1 VTLIQAGSEP
11 RDTQVQTGLL
21 PEPGQVQPGLLRA
34 PVADLLHD
42 PETVIPR
49 ASRRRITGPQ
59 RVSGVL
65 LAVVCVV
72 GAVWYVPR
80 IAAANGRSFTGT
92 VSSSGLSYLN
102 FANSGRVGKISVHLG
117 QHVRAGRVLATESAQ
132 GASGAVT
139 ADRAAIAADKAN
151 IAMLRAQSTAAAA
164 TTASALAAAKA
175 NLATAGAQLAKDEAN
190 LVADRLK
197 LQATEI
203 IAPAAGTVVAVN
215 GQVGETVTAD
225 GIKNYSA
232 QSQPGGAQQPAF
244 SLLPEG
250 PKSAV
255 FTGKAQAAMPV
266 IVLRTSGAW
275 QVVVPIPESSA
286 ANVRAGQVVI
296 ISVPS
301 AHLSGVRG
309 RIQELLPTPVTTS
322 GGIVY
327 QAVVNVLGHQRV
339 TPLSGMAA
347 DVRLGS

>member
-1 VTLIQAGSEP
+1 MTLIQAGSEP

-21 PEPGQVQPGLLRA
+21 QEPGQVQPGLLRE

-42 PETVIPR
+42 PGTATPR
-49 ASRRRITGPQ
+49 ASRRRFTGPQ
-59 RVSGVL
+59 RLSGVL

-92 VSSSGLSYLN
+92 VSSSGLSDLN
-102 FANSGRVGKISVHLG
+102 FANSGRVGKIAVHLG
-117 QHVRAGRVLATESAQ
+117 QHVRAGQVLATESAQ

-151 IAMLRAQSTAAAA
+151 IAMLRAQSAAAAA
-164 TTASALAAAKA
+164 TTASALAAVKA
-175 NLATAGAQLAKDEAN
+175 NLATADAQLARDEAN

-197 LQATEI
+197 LQAIEI

-225 GIKNYSA
+225 GIRNYSA
-232 QSQPGGAQQPAF
+232 QSAPGGVQQPAF

-255 FTGKAQAAMPV
+255 YSGETQAAMPV

-275 QVVVPIPESSA
+275 QVVVPIPEGSA

-309 RIQELLPTPVTTS
+309 HIQELLPTPVTTS

-339 TPLSGMAA
+339 TPLGGMAA
-347 DVRLGS
+347 DVQLGS